1 MTVPALGLFRVDG
14 GQDVMVHR
22 LLRPLCCGF
31 LILLTLT
38 CAHAPLRAQTPTA
51 APAPVLARA
60 PAAPREHLLGN
71 NLRTRFL
78 VGLPKSTEFAVFSL
92 NNPNRVIVEVSEVKL
107 RLPAQPAETP
117 VGLIKSFR
125 AGQSAANRSRIIINV
140 TEPVIVASAKIEKSR
155 DGRSQQLVVE
165 IVPFGPPVAALAPVA
180 TPQSSV
186 TTASVNEGP
195 SLRSLG
201 KMVADALSDSKEMVS
216 DAISGS
222 KAMVADA
229 LSGGKEKGM
238 PGPAFALG
246 AAGLQPPLPRP
257 AVSPEVLAERSFK
270 PVIVIDPGHGGHDSG
285 AVKNGAV
292 EKDIVLAFGK
302 TLAEK
307 LKATGRFRVLMT
319 RDEDVFVP
327 LGERVA
333 FAERNKANLFI
344 AVHCDYADTGGKANG
359 ATIYSLRES
368 TADRLRRSAKGDL
381 ADNVLSKDEVAAVK
395 EANGNV
401 SAVKSILADLAGREV
416 DVTHDRTS
424 AFART
429 VIKNM
434 ETSTNM
440 RQDPDKQAGFRVL
453 KTAQFPSVLIELAY
467 VTNKQDAKNLKS
479 DAWRDKVSDSIL
491 TAVDNYFANQIAQL
505 PL

>member
-1 MTVPALGLFRVDG
+1 
-14 GQDVMVHR
+14 MVQR
-22 LLRPLCCGF
+22 LLRHFCRGPLF
-31 LILLTLT
+31 ALALT
-38 CAHAPLRAQTPTA
+38 CAPVPLQAEPLVA
-51 APAPVLARA
+51 APGAHEIAQAPSA
-60 PAAPREHLLGN
+60 PGSHLPGKN
-71 NLRTRFL
+71 KRTRFL

-107 RLPAQPAETP
+107 RLPAQPKGGP

-140 TEPVIVASAKIEKSR
+140 TEPVIVASAKIEKAE
-155 DGRSQQLVVE
+155 DGRSQQLIVE
-165 IVPFGPPVAALAPVA
+165 IIPFGQPVPAPVA
-180 TPQSSV
+180 TPAPAPTKAAGSA
-186 TTASVNEGP
+186 TAS
-195 SLRSLG
+195 LG
-201 KMVADALSDSKEMVS
+201 ESLSDSLG
-216 DAISGS
+216 D
-222 KAMVADA
+222 MVAAAASAASSLTGNGDSNSISA
-229 LSGGKEKGM
+229 PMYS
-238 PGPAFALG
+238 LG
-246 AAGLQPPLPRP
+246 AGGLQPPLPRP
-257 AVSPEVLAERSFK
+257 AVSPEVQAEKAFK

-285 AVKNGAV
+285 AQKNGAV

-307 LKATGRFRVLMT
+307 LKATGRFKVLMT

-333 FAERNKANLFI
+333 FAERHKANLFI
-344 AVHCDYADTGGKANG
+344 AVHCDYADTGSKANG
-359 ATIYSLRES
+359 ATIYSLRDS
-368 TADRLRRSAKGDL
+368 VADRLRRSAKGE
-381 ADNVLSKDEVAAVK
+381 LSSNLLSADEVDAVK
-395 EANGNV
+395 EASGNV
-401 SAVKSILADLAGREV
+401 DTVKAILADLAGREV
-416 DVTHDRTS
+416 DVTSNRTS

-429 VIKNM
+429 VIEKM
-434 ETSTNM
+434 GASTNM
-440 RQDPDKQAGFRVL
+440 RHDPDKQAGFRVL